1 MNKHLH
7 IVTHDVP
14 WPVDFG
20 GVFDLFYKIKT
31 LHELGVKIH
40 LHCFTNKRTEQS
52 MLNRYCT
59 TVDYYPRNTS
69 LQSFSLKIPFI
80 VKSRSNV
87 ALLNNLKK
95 DKYPILLE
103 GIHCTYLLYTN
114 QLEGRKVMVRLH
126 NVEYL
131 YYNQLAVN
139 EGNFIKKLY
148 YSFESQLLKK
158 YERKIG
164 QLADI
169 ITLSKKD
176 AIDYNEFLKA
186 KNVLFLPVFL
196 PWNDVQSPLG
206 CGSFCLYQGNL
217 EINENEKAAI
227 WLLENVFNTLEIP
240 FVIAGKNPS
249 KELQKKAHLKSQN
262 CIVVNPSDYEM
273 QDMINKA
280 QINILPSFNKTGIK
294 LKILN
299 ALYNGRHCVVNLKAI
314 DKSDLMRICHISND
328 ADEMKKKIIELF
340 KQPFTEKEIDERKE
354 LLNNKFNNL
363 KNGHQLMEWLL

>member
-1 MNKHLH
+1 MDKHIH

-20 GVFDLFYKIKT
+20 GMFDLFYKIKN
-31 LHELGVKIH
+31 LHEIGVHVH
-40 LHCFTNKRTEQS
+40 LHCFTNKRAEQT
-52 MLNRYCT
+52 MLNRYCE
-59 TVDYYPRNTS
+59 TVNYYPRDTS
-69 LQSFSLKIPFI
+69 FKSFSFKIPFI
-80 VKSRSNV
+80 VKSRSST
-87 ALLNNLKK
+87 ALLENLQK
-95 DKYPILLE
+95 DNYPILLE
-103 GIHCTYLLYTN
+103 GIHCTYLLYKMK
-114 QLEGRKVMVRLH
+114 LEGRKVMVRLH

-131 YYNQLAVN
+131 YYNQLALHEDN
-139 EGNFIKKLY
+139 LFKKLY
-148 YSFESQLLKK
+148 YQFESFLLKK
-158 YERKIG
+158 YEQRIG

-176 AIDYNEFLKA
+176 ASDYKDVLNA

-196 PWNDVQSPLG
+196 QWNDVNSPLN
-206 CGSFCLYQGNL
+206 CGTFCLYQGNL
-217 EINENEKAAI
+217 EINENDKAAT

-249 KELQKKAHLKSQN
+249 KALQKKAHVKPYT

-328 ADEMKKKIIELF
+328 AEEMKNKINELF
-340 KQPFTEKEIDERKE
+340 KQPFTQEEINRRKE
-354 LLNNKFNNL
+354 LLNIKFNNI
-363 KNGHQLMEWLL
+363 KNAHQLMEWLH